1 MSAMSRRGLAIA
13 VLASLYGL
21 AAPPALAQMPP
32 DIAAKIAALGRVVD
46 PTATAAIYAPLQES
60 EPYAGI
66 KVMRDVKYG
75 PSERNVLDVFSAE
88 SSAAGD
94 ARPVLM
100 FVHGG
105 AYIRGEK
112 RRPGSPFYDN
122 VVLWAAR
129 HGMVGVNLEYRL
141 APKDPWPAAAE
152 DMAVAVRFV
161 ADNIKTYGGNPGRIF
176 LMGHSAGATHVATY
190 VGHKEFQGP
199 KGSGLAGAIFSSG
212 AYDLSKDEPSEGRTA
227 YFGDAAR
234 YAERSALPGLIDS
247 NIPFMI
253 SSAELD
259 PPAMVEQFNL
269 LKETMCKSKRGCV
282 RAVALPKHS
291 HMSESYSI
299 NTPDTQLSNQ
309 ILEFVEKGR

>member
-1 MSAMSRRGLAIA
+1 MSSMIQRRFAIA
-13 VLASLYGL
+13 AFASLWGC
-21 AAPPALAQMPP
+21 AALPAMAQMPP

-46 PTATAAIYAPLQES
+46 PTTTATIYAPLQES
-60 EPYAGI
+60 EPYTGI
-66 KVMRDVKYG
+66 KVVRDVKYG
-75 PSERNVLDVFSAE
+75 PSERNILDVFSADGA
-88 SSAAGD
+88 SD
-94 ARPVLM
+94 PRPVLV

-112 RRPGSPFYDN
+112 RRAGSPFYDN
-122 VVLWAAR
+122 VMLWAAR

-141 APKDPWPAAAE
+141 APQAPWPAGAE
-152 DMAVAVRFV
+152 DMATAVRFV
-161 ADNIKTYGGNPGRIF
+161 ADTIKTYGGDPGRVF

-190 VGHKEFQGP
+190 VAHKEFHGP

-212 AYDLSKDEPSEGRTA
+212 IYDLAKEEPNEARTA
-227 YFGDAAR
+227 YFGSDPAR

-259 PPAMVEQFNL
+259 PPTMEQQFNL
-269 LKETMCKSKRGCV
+269 LKEAMCKSERGCI
-282 RAVALPKHS
+282 RAIVLPKHS

-309 ILEFVEKGR
+309 ILEFMAKGR